1 MSLLQRTEVL
11 VQREVEPPFLKAPV
25 PERSGRHEMTDLCFS
40 EDSTWSVL
48 ILNDDHTPMEFVVD
62 AIEEFFDMDRESAM
76 RLMLRIHSDGAA
88 ECGIYSHE
96 IAKAKAMQV
105 VAFAREHRHPLQ
117 CVIER
122 KRKILAVRRL
132 LLCTLAKWR
141 PTPSLSD
148 CWGRPEVIRRP
159 SQRRFSSDLAQ
170 AAPSPGC
177 AATPANRAAHAARAA
192 TEPEATEPATAAT
205 TAAAPATSAAN
216 KPATAATTEATAP
229 AATSAAAAPAATSAA
244 AATTASAG

>member
-117 CVIER
+117 CAIER
-122 KRKILAVRRL
+122 KQSKCWPSEAQRGEISLDRRKAISERIA
-132 LLCTLAKWR
+132 
-141 PTPSLSD
+141 
-148 CWGRPEVIRRP
+148 
-159 SQRRFSSDLAQ
+159 FSPICVA
-170 AAPSPGC
+170 
-177 AATPANRAAHAARAA
+177 
-192 TEPEATEPATAAT
+192 
-205 TAAAPATSAAN
+205 
-216 KPATAATTEATAP
+216 
-229 AATSAAAAPAATSAA
+229 
-244 AATTASAG
+244 